1 MLVKNMRKKTDFEV
15 TETLIALML
24 EAARTSETSVD
35 IDLTTWQY
43 IPEDS
48 EVLSNRSLFY
58 YKGNS
63 KSNVPYFL
71 FK

>member
-1 MLVKNMRKKTDFEV
+1 MRKKTDFEV
-15 TETLIALML
+15 KETLIALML

-48 EVLSNRSLFY
+48 ELLSNRSLF
-58 YKGNS
+58 
-63 KSNVPYFL
+63 
-71 FK
+71 